1 MEAVNQNLLG
11 QILALAP
18 DQDATQLSLT
28 AAEGYLLSRIDGATP
43 WRLLREIGGIPVDEV
58 DACLSRW
65 LEEGVLQVVGGPAS
79 ATSDASA
86 ADPPPCDQTDAA
98 TTIGE
103 PQAQTATRLEIDESA
118 LDEALELELEI
129 QRRILEYEAALG
141 RPYHE
146 LLGVERGAEPKVVKR
161 AYFKLS
167 KEFHP
172 DRYFRREIGD
182 YALRLDRIFKKVLE
196 AYELLS
202 DPELCQIE
210 NQPVETQAAAA
221 AEAPAGAE
229 TSLDAASAAVPS
241 EPPPQPRQLTKLE
254 RLRQR
259 MPFKIDHA
267 AIAARRAKADEIFK
281 AAELSQ
287 RNGRLQEAEANIRI
301 AISFDP
307 MRAEFKEALGSL
319 RIQMAGARATKLLAS
334 PSDRMSDSEL
344 REALQLLEDVLI
356 YRPHDPELNDR
367 AARVCLRLGKL
378 EPAQEY
384 AETCIERFPDVAAH
398 HALLGR
404 IYREKGDLDAA
415 MQEFETAL
423 KHDAEDLEAQRALA
437 SVRIGHRDA
446 VRGGAA

>member
-11 QILALAP
+11 HILALTP
-18 DQDATQLSLT
+18 DRDATQLSLT
-28 AAEGYLLSRIDGATP
+28 TAEGYLLSRIDGATP
-43 WRLLREIGGIPVDEV
+43 WRLLREIGGIPTDEV

-79 ATSDASA
+79 STSDASA
-86 ADPPPCDQTDAA
+86 ADPPPRDQSDAA
-98 TTIGE
+98 SAVAE
-103 PQAQTATRLEIDESA
+103 PQAETAPLLEIDESA
-118 LDEALELELEI
+118 LDEALELEIEI
-129 QRRILEYEAALG
+129 QRRILEYEAGLG

-146 LLGVERGAEPKVVKR
+146 LLGVERGAEPRVVKR
-161 AYFKLS
+161 AYFRLS

-172 DRYFRREIGD
+172 DRYFRRAIGD

-202 DPELCQIE
+202 DPDLCRVE
-210 NQPVETQAAAA
+210 NQPVE
-221 AEAPAGAE
+221 AESDPDSEASAGAE
-229 TSLDAASAAVPS
+229 ASVDAASAVAAS
-241 EPPPQPRQLTKLE
+241 GPPPQPRAVTKLE

-281 AAELSQ
+281 ASELSQ

-307 MRAEFKEALGSL
+307 SRAEFKEALGSL

-334 PSDRMSDSEL
+334 PSDHMSDSEL

-378 EPAQEY
+378 DPAQEY
-384 AETCIERFPDVAAH
+384 AETCIERCPDVAAYH
-398 HALLGR
+398 TLLGR
-404 IYREKGDLDAA
+404 IYREKGNLDAA
-415 MQEFETAL
+415 MHEFETAL
-423 KHDAEDLEAQRALA
+423 KHDAEDLDAQRALA